1 MNKYSNKYL
10 LVAFAIAAFGLA
22 SPANAADLRAKAP
35 VYKAPIAIVAY
46 NWTGFHVGGHAGYT
60 WMNSTDEITAV
71 AGNAL
76 GFINGGDV
84 ASSIPLNPNGFI
96 GGAQIG
102 YNWQPLGSQFVYGF
116 EADISWTDLD
126 KTVSAPGPTDASRI
140 MTANQKMDWFG
151 TVRGRLG
158 YTPMDRLLAY
168 ATGGLAFGHGSLST
182 ALTRDTG
189 CGGLNNCQQGS
200 TSGTKAGWTAGG
212 GLEWAF
218 ANNWSAKAEYLY
230 FDLGSLSHQMTD
242 PFFPATIFNASAKF
256 RGSIARVGLNYQFH

>member
-1 MNKYSNKYL
+1 MNKYSNKHL
-10 LVAFAIAAFGLA
+10 LVAFAITAFGLA
-22 SPANAADLRAKAP
+22 SPANAADLPAKAP
-35 VYKAPIAIVAY
+35 VYKAPIAIAAY
-46 NWTGFHVGGHAGYT
+46 NWTGFYVGGHAGYT
-60 WMNSTDEITAV
+60 WMNSTDAITAV

-84 ASSIPLNPNGFI
+84 ASRIPLDPNGFI

-102 YNWQPLGSQFVYGF
+102 YNWQPLGSQFVYGL

-140 MTANQKMDWFG
+140 MTANQKMDWLG

-158 YTPMDRLLAY
+158 YTPTDRLLAY
-168 ATGGLAFGHGSLST
+168 ATGGLAFGRGSLST
-182 ALTRDTG
+182 ALTRTTG
-189 CGGLNNCQQGS
+189 CGGNNCQQGS